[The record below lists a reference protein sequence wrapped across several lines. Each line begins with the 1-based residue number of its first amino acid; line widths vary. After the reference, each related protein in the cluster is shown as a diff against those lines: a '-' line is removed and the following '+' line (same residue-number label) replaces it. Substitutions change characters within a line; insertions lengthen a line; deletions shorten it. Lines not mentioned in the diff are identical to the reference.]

1 MCDEARGCRPGTPE
15 RVIFA
20 EYVRFNRAIVK
31 KKPQHYSCVCRF
43 PGVYPA
49 KISVRKSGFPREAK
63 ETHGAVF
70 GNRPRKSK
78 RSPKKAYINY
88 IGAGRMGEILK
99 GGKNNGSKGKD
110 PCQTEEL

>member
-1 MCDEARGCRPGTPE
+1 MCDEARGCRLGTPK

-31 KKPQHYSCVCRF
+31 KKPQHYSCVYRF

-70 GNRPRKSK
+70 GNRPHKSK
-78 RSPKKAYINY
+78 RSSEKSLHYYIKAI
-88 IGAGRMGEILK
+88 RE
-99 GGKNNGSKGKD
+99 
-110 PCQTEEL
+110 

>member
-20 EYVRFNRAIVK
+20 EYVRFNRAIVTK
-31 KKPQHYSCVCRF
+31 NRNAIVVCTAF
-43 PGVYPA
+43 PEFTPA
-49 KISVRKSGFPREAK
+49 KISASKSGFPTGAK

-70 GNRPRKSK
+70 GNRPHKSK
-78 RSPKKAYINY
+78 RSSEKSLHYYIRRQ
-88 IGAGRMGEILK
+88 GMSEILK

-110 PCQTEEL
+110 PCKT